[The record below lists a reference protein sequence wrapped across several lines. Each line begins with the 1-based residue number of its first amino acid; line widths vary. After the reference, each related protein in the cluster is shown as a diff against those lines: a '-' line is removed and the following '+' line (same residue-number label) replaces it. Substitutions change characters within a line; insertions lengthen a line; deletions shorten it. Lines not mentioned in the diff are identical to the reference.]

1 VAVRRDSPGP
11 CGLAAEGESVMT
23 MGDRIRPVKAR
34 TFDDGVRPV
43 VTGLQKP
50 LDVVP
55 LRRRHQP
62 GGNPRR
68 S

>member
-1 VAVRRDSPGP
+1 MLVIEDQGVPAIEPAVDVQPDP
-11 CGLAAEGESVMT
+11 HTL
-23 MGDRIRPVKAR
+23 
-34 TFDDGVRPV
+34 DDGVRPV